1 MAAAG
6 VSSLAGVTG
15 SMATAGPGGSVSP
28 GAAVTPAAGRS
39 STGKQPFTRYAVV
52 STWDFGA
59 AANAAAFARLTSGG
73 SLLDAVEAGARVPEA
88 DPQNHSVGLGG
99 YPDRDGHVTLDA
111 IIMDDRG
118 NLGAVAALEDVVH
131 AVSVARKV
139 MEKTP
144 HTLLV
149 GAGATQFAL
158 EQGFTREKLL
168 TPQSEAAWKEWLKQ
182 SRYQP
187 QANIENRNQY
197 LQPGSAGNHD
207 TIGILACDTAGRLAG
222 ACTTSGMAF
231 KLRGRV
237 GDSPQCGA
245 GLFVEA
251 GVGAATSTGVGE
263 EVTRI
268 CGTARVVASMRAG
281 MSPTEACREALQHL
295 IRLRGDALR
304 GEQVGFLA
312 LSPAGEV
319 GALALLPGFTYAVT
333 DGSGKTSVLPADHLQ
348 T

>member
-1 MAAAG
+1 MTTRRSFLAISAG
-6 VSSLAGVTG
+6 LT
-15 SMATAGPGGSVSP
+15 
-28 GAAVTPAAGRS
+28 GAAILARATEPS
-39 STGKQPFTRYAVV
+39 PTRYSIV

-59 AANAAAFARLTSGG
+59 AANAAAFAKLSSGG
-73 SLLDAVEAGARVPEA
+73 SLLDAVEEGARVPEA
-88 DPQNHSVGLGG
+88 DPSNHSVGLGG

-118 NLGAVAALEDVVH
+118 NVGAVAALEDVVH

-144 HTLLV
+144 HTILV
-149 GAGATQFAL
+149 GEGATRFAL
-158 EQGFTREKLL
+158 EQGFAKTKLL
-168 TPQSEAAWKEWLKQ
+168 TPDSEAEWRKWLESNHYK
-182 SRYQP
+182 P

-197 LQPGSAGNHD
+197 LQPGSAHDHD
-207 TIGILACDTAGRLAG
+207 TIGILARDSAGRLAG

-231 KLRGRV
+231 KMRGRV

-268 CGTARVVASMRAG
+268 AGTARVIASMRAG
-281 MSPTEACREALQHL
+281 MSPLQACQEALQHL
-295 IRLRGDALR
+295 VKLRGEAIR

-312 LSPAGEV
+312 MSPAGEI
-319 GALALLPGFTYAVT
+319 GAFALMPGFTYAAT
-333 DGSGKTSVLPADHLQ
+333 DMAGRTRVLPANHL
-348 T
+348 